1 MNATLRK
8 KVIIDCD
15 PGIDDSLALML
26 ALASPELDVLGITTV
41 AGNVPSD
48 LGAKNALKILAHC
61 HQLKIPVYRG
71 ADRPL
76 KRDYVSAQDTHGND
90 GLGQSKL
97 PEIHKNYHSN
107 ACEFINET
115 LRKEQDVTLIALG
128 PLTNIALA
136 HQKIPKLGKIARVS
150 YPWGKF

>member
-1 MNATLRK
+1 MNATLSQKSRYRLCTL
-8 KVIIDCD
+8 VSMIA
-15 PGIDDSLALML
+15 LALML

-48 LGAKNALKILAHC
+48 LGTKNALKILAHC

-97 PEIHKNYHSN
+97 PEIHKTITK
-107 ACEFINET
+107 C
-115 LRKEQDVTLIALG
+115 L
-128 PLTNIALA
+128 
-136 HQKIPKLGKIARVS
+136 
-150 YPWGKF
+150 